1 MRVTKRQVERLAKAV
16 VEYDEARNAV
26 LNPEVARWHHV
37 EPVLDAGD
45 LDAIA
50 GAVGAKV
57 ETREGRSF
65 VTSHVE
71 AYGVEFIH
79 VEEKEGGDA

>member
-1 MRVTKRQVERLAKAV
+1 MRVTKEQVRRYAEAV
-16 VEYDEARNAV
+16 VAYDDARNAV

-50 GAVGAKV
+50 EAVGAKV
-57 ETREGRSF
+57 ETHEGRSF

-71 AYGVEFIH
+71 AYGVEFYCI
-79 VEEKEGGDA
+79 EKKK